1 MHVDDGRE
9 LHRVRWRS
17 RRGMLEL
24 DLFLMPFAESC
35 YADLTPAD
43 RAAYRDLLRCGD
55 WEILDWLRQDSAPP
69 PALAHIVELVR
80 AGSARASLA
89 RKGTNAT
96 D

>member
-9 LHRVRWRS
+9 LQRVRWRS

-24 DLFLMPFAESC
+24 DLFLVPFAENR

-43 RAAYRDLLRCGD
+43 RAAYRRLLDRED
-55 WEILDWLRQDSAPP
+55 WEILDWLRQDSAPAP
-69 PALAHIVELVR
+69 GLAGIVELVR
-80 AGSARASLA
+80 AGSAR
-89 RKGTNAT
+89 

>member
-9 LHRVRWRS
+9 FERVRWRS

-24 DLFLMPFAESC
+24 DLFLVPFAESC

-43 RAAYRDLLRCGD
+43 RAAYRDLLRCED
-55 WEILDWLRQDSAPP
+55 WEILDWLRRDSVPSP
-69 PALAHIVELVR
+69 DLAHIVELVR
-80 AGSARASLA
+80 AGSARVSLA
-89 RKGTNAT
+89 RKGTKAR

>member
-9 LHRVRWRS
+9 LQRVRWRS

-24 DLFLMPFAESC
+24 DLFLVPFAENR

-43 RAAYRDLLRCGD
+43 RAAYRHLLDRED
-55 WEILDWLRQDSAPP
+55 WEILDWLRQDSVPAPG
-69 PALAHIVELVR
+69 LAGIVELVR
-80 AGSARASLA
+80 AGSAR
-89 RKGTNAT
+89 